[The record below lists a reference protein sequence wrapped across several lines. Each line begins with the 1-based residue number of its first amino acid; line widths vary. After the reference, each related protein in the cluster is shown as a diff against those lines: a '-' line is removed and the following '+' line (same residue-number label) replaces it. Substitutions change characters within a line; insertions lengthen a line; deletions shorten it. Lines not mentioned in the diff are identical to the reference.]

1 MEELYLSNASRYMFL
16 TENENT
22 PETPQ
27 SLHLSLVHPSADSST
42 DWFLRA
48 NTCTG
53 IHRLYLSVRLSAGTV
68 FVGGECNDP
77 NTLPRTESGLCL
89 RPGVALFLGFSVLQ
103 RVQLR

>member
-16 TENENT
+16 HENGNT

-27 SLHLSLVHPSADSST
+27 ILHLSPVHRSAGSST

-48 NTCTG
+48 TTCTG
-53 IHRLYLSVRLSAGTV
+53 IYHLYLSVRLSAGTV

-77 NTLPRTESGLCL
+77 NTLTRI
-89 RPGVALFLGFSVLQ
+89 
-103 RVQLR
+103 